1 LWNIFHKYKVFL
13 WNRYHSKQIVLE
25 NEAEAKAEV
34 KVEVKVE
41 VEVEVE
47 VEAEVEAENSPYK
60 TYKNIED
67 KVASKMNQILCKQSG
82 SAECTQIIQ

>member
-1 LWNIFHKYKVFL
+1 MWNIFHKYKVFL

-25 NEAEAKAEV
+25 NEAEAKAKV
-34 KVEVKVE
+34 K
-41 VEVEVE
+41 VE
-47 VEAEVEAENSPYK
+47 VEAEVEVENSPYK

-82 SAECTQIIQ
+82 RAECTQIFQ

>member
-1 LWNIFHKYKVFL
+1 MWNIFHKYKVFL

-25 NEAEAKAEV
+25 NEAEAEAKA
-34 KVEVKVE
+34 KVKVE

-47 VEAEVEAENSPYK
+47 AKVEAEAENSPYK